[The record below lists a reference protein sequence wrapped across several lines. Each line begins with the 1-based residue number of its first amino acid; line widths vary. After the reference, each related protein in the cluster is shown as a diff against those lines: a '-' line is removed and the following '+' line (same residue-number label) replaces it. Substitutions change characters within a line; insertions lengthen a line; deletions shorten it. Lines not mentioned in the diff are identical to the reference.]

1 MRAACTRT
9 SLLLFFSA
17 FISLLLPTAASCA
30 DEQDDAIGVG
40 YRFNSAVYS
49 GLDAY
54 GEIVPALSFEM
65 GSFYGKGSTVGFYFS
80 RFGRV
85 GFALE
90 ATMGSTQLEI
100 SEINNNQRDLF
111 LGLDDREAAI
121 EAGLAFHYQ
130 SQVGLVEFS
139 WWRDVS
145 DTHDAHRS
153 RTKISR
159 NIAET
164 GDMKIIPGLFVNY
177 YSQKYNRYYFEVT
190 DAQNQRAA
198 DESGNTLENFEAFR
212 PAYDPGNSGHVGVD
226 LLIEYQMSAHTMA
239 TIYYAYEDLTG
250 PWETSPLVEDATMS
264 HLMLGISTRF

>member
-1 MRAACTRT
+1 MRAACTRKP
-9 SLLLFFSA
+9 LLALLFA
-17 FISLLLPTAASCA
+17 PIGLMLLASSVFA
-30 DEQDDAIGVG
+30 DEQDDAVGVG

-65 GSFYGKGSTVGFYFS
+65 GNFYGKGSTLGFYFS

-100 SEINNNQRDLF
+100 SEINNNQRDLY
-111 LGLDDREAAI
+111 LGMEDREAAI
-121 EAGLAFHYQ
+121 EAGLAFHFW

-164 GDMKIIPGLFVNY
+164 GDMKIVPGLFVNY
-177 YSQKYNRYYFEVT
+177 YSRKYNRYYFEVT
-190 DAQNQRAA
+190 DEQNQRAA
-198 DESGNTLENFEAFR
+198 TESGNTLENFTAFR
-212 PAYDPGNSGHVGVD
+212 PTYDPGNSGHVGID
-226 LLIEYQMSAHTMA
+226 LLIEYQMSPHTMA